1 MNRPRV
7 PLGLEATRATLNRAA
22 CLHAGQA
29 LAEARREQDLSIQM
43 VGSRL
48 LLSPTQVAA
57 LEEVNADAFYSAEF
71 YASAL
76 KKYAALLGVALDQ
89 IDRVIVGP
97 ERPDT
102 GPAIGFKR
110 GRRSAEA
117 PLVPVRPRKT
127 AIAAA
132 AVFVGALASWPIV
145 SSFRSTPARVT
156 MATASG
162 PSDVRTAETRSVEP
176 VVSPTLTAPISE
188 PKMVEAVDTPAAP
201 VRQDERAAAVPL
213 ADTASSAD
221 VFGRVRA
228 ETPTWVFVRYANNA
242 TAERGL
248 AAGDEFVLRERPTY
262 LAVGSAESVHVE
274 ISGREI
280 DTAAFAANGQ
290 LRIGSSSLARLVQ
303 RTPSLP

>member
-7 PLGLEATRATLNRAA
+7 PLGLEATRATLNRAV
-22 CLHAGQA
+22 CLHVGRA
-29 LAEARREQDLSIQM
+29 LAEARQEQDLSIQM

-76 KKYAALLGVALDQ
+76 RKYAALLGVEPDQ

-97 ERPDT
+97 ERTDT
-102 GPAIGFKR
+102 GPAAKLKR

-117 PLVPVRPRKT
+117 PLVTVRPRKT

-145 SSFRSTPARVT
+145 SSFRSTPARAT
-156 MATASG
+156 MALSSS
-162 PSDVRTAETRSVEP
+162 PSDVRTAEARPLES
-176 VVSPTLTAPISE
+176 VVSPTVTARAE
-188 PKMVEAVDTPAAP
+188 PTVVEAVDTPAVP
-201 VRQDERAAAVPL
+201 VRQDERAAAVSL
-213 ADTASSAD
+213 ADTASETE
-221 VFGRVRA
+221 VFGRVRV

-242 TAERGL
+242 TTERGL
-248 AAGDEFVLRERPTY
+248 AAGDEFVLRQRPTY

-274 ISGREI
+274 IAGRVI
-280 DTAAFAANGQ
+280 DTAAFTANGQ
-290 LRIGSSSLARLVQ
+290 LRIGATPLARLVQ
-303 RTPSLP
+303 RTPALP